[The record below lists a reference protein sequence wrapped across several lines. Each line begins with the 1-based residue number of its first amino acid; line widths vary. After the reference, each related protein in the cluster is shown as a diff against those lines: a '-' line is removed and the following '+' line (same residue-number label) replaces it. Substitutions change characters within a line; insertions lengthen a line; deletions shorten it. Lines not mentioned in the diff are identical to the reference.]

1 MGTLLSKSLD
11 TGNNAVAST
20 GTDAKPDTVT
30 GTDAD
35 TNPATVT
42 DTDTK
47 HNGTDANPA
56 AQSGGEPRITIDI
69 FGSEKKNSKGFLI
82 NDIKIT
88 PQNLNSTFSSKDQV
102 EHFLTNVF
110 DYVKN
115 SNLPED
121 QQEPIRNFFHSY
133 KEIVNIKPTSG
144 EEPAIDEKST
154 TGGCKKKRSRN
165 RKPKARH
172 RKTKKH

>member
-1 MGTLLSKSLD
+1 MGNIFTKSPGAD
-11 TGNNAVAST
+11 

-115 SNLPED
+115 SNLPKDE
-121 QQEPIRNFFHSY
+121 QKPIRNFFHSY
-133 KEIVNIKPTSG
+133 NEIVNIKPAS
-144 EEPAIDEKST
+144 EDSKA
-154 TGGCKKKRSRN
+154 GGGKKKRSRN
-165 RKPKARH
+165 RKPKSRH

>member
-1 MGTLLSKSLD
+1 MGNFFSKPETD
-11 TGNNAVAST
+11 AT
-20 GTDAKPDTVT
+20 GTGT

-35 TNPATVT
+35 ATGT
-42 DTDTK
+42 
-47 HNGTDANPA
+47 GTDADATGTGTGTDATSTDAVPP
-56 AQSGGEPRITIDI
+56 QSGGKPRVTIDI

-88 PQNLNSTFSSKDQV
+88 PQNLNSAFSSKDQV

-115 SNLPED
+115 SNLPKDE
-121 QQEPIRNFFHSY
+121 QAPIRNFFHSY
-133 KEIVNIKPTSG
+133 KETINIKPASG
-144 EEPAIDEKST
+144 ENSASEDSKTA
-154 TGGCKKKRSRN
+154 GGGKKKRSRN

>member
-1 MGTLLSKSLD
+1 MGNFFSKPETD
-11 TGNNAVAST
+11 DPNATETDDPNATKVDAKV
-20 GTDAKPDTVT
+20 DAKPE
-30 GTDAD
+30 TDD
-35 TNPATVT
+35 PNATKV
-42 DTDTK
+42 
-47 HNGTDANPA
+47 DAKVPA
-56 AQSGGEPRITIDI
+56 AQYGGDPHVTIDI

-82 NDIKIT
+82 NDITIT
-88 PQNLNSTFSSKDQV
+88 PQNLNSAFSSKDQV

-133 KEIVNIKPTSG
+133 KETINIKPASG
-144 EEPAIDEKST
+144 EEPKI
-154 TGGCKKKRSRN
+154 GGGKKKRSRN
-165 RKPKARH
+165 RKPKSRH

>member
-1 MGTLLSKSLD
+1 MGNFFSKPGD
-11 TGNNAVAST
+11 TKPGADGTGAST
-20 GTDAKPDTVT
+20 DGTKPGTDATKPGTDATKVDDPNITKVDAKPD
-30 GTDAD
+30 
-35 TNPATVT
+35 
-42 DTDTK
+42 
-47 HNGTDANPA
+47 GTDANPP
-56 AQSGGEPRITIDI
+56 AQSGGEPRVTIDI

-115 SNLPED
+115 SNLPKEK
-121 QQEPIRNFFHSY
+121 QEPIRNFFHSY
-133 KEIVNIKPTSG
+133 KETINIKPASG
-144 EEPAIDEKST
+144 EEPKI
-154 TGGCKKKRSRN
+154 GGGKKKRSRN
-165 RKPKARH
+165 RKPKSRH

>member
-1 MGTLLSKSLD
+1 MGNMFTKPATETDDPNATKVDDPNIIKVDAKSETED
-11 TGNNAVAST
+11 PNAT
-20 GTDAKPDTVT
+20 KPDGTDAGAGAVP
-30 GTDAD
+30 
-35 TNPATVT
+35 
-42 DTDTK
+42 
-47 HNGTDANPA
+47 
-56 AQSGGEPRITIDI
+56 AQSGGEPRVTIDI

-133 KEIVNIKPTSG
+133 KETINIKPASG
-144 EEPAIDEKST
+144 ENSASEDSNIA
-154 TGGCKKKRSRN
+154 GGGKKKRSRN
-165 RKPKARH
+165 RKPKSRH

>member
-1 MGTLLSKSLD
+1 MGTMFTKPD
-11 TGNNAVAST
+11 ATNPD
-20 GTDAKPDTVT
+20 GTDATMVDATKVDATKVDDTKVDDT
-30 GTDAD
+30 TVDDNVGDADAD
-35 TNPATVT
+35 TKAV
-42 DTDTK
+42 
-47 HNGTDANPA
+47 
-56 AQSGGEPRITIDI
+56 QSGGKPRVTIDI
-69 FGSEKKNSKGFLI
+69 FGSERKNSKGFLI

-133 KEIVNIKPTSG
+133 KETINIKPASEDSKT
-144 EEPAIDEKST
+144 A
-154 TGGCKKKRSRN
+154 GGGKKKRSRN
-165 RKPKARH
+165 RKPKSRH

>member
-1 MGTLLSKSLD
+1 MGNIFTKSPGAD
-11 TGNNAVAST
+11 
-20 GTDAKPDTVT
+20 GTDAGDGADGTKTAADNVAGTK
-30 GTDAD
+30 TDAEPTDGTHD
-35 TNPATVT
+35 TGAKVP
-42 DTDTK
+42 
-47 HNGTDANPA
+47 P
-56 AQSGGEPRITIDI
+56 QSGGKPRITIDI

-133 KEIVNIKPTSG
+133 KETINIKPASG
-144 EEPAIDEKST
+144 EEPT

>member
-1 MGTLLSKSLD
+1 MGNFLSKSD
-11 TGNNAVAST
+11 DAD
-20 GTDAKPDTVT
+20 GTNPVDPNAKPVDPNAKPVDPNAKPVDPT
-30 GTDAD
+30 GDV
-35 TNPATVT
+35 PV
-42 DTDTK
+42 
-47 HNGTDANPA
+47 
-56 AQSGGEPRITIDI
+56 QSGGKPRVTIDI

-115 SNLPED
+115 SNLPKDE
-121 QQEPIRNFFHSY
+121 QEPIRNFFHSY
-133 KEIVNIKPTSG
+133 KETINIKPASV
-144 EEPAIDEKST
+144 EEPASDEKST
-154 TGGCKKKRSRN
+154 SEDSKTAGGGKKKRSRN

>member
-1 MGTLLSKSLD
+1 MGTMFTKPD
-11 TGNNAVAST
+11 ATNPD
-20 GTDAKPDTVT
+20 GTDATMVDATMVDATKVDDTTVDDNV
-30 GTDAD
+30 GVGDAD
-35 TNPATVT
+35 AKAV
-42 DTDTK
+42 
-47 HNGTDANPA
+47 
-56 AQSGGEPRITIDI
+56 QSGGKPRVTIDI

-115 SNLPED
+115 SNLPEYK
-121 QQEPIRNFFHSY
+121 QEPIRNFFHSY
-133 KEIVNIKPTSG
+133 KETINIKPASEDSKT
-144 EEPAIDEKST
+144 A
-154 TGGCKKKRSRN
+154 GGGKKKRSRN
-165 RKPKARH
+165 RKPKSRH

>member
-1 MGTLLSKSLD
+1 MGNMFTKPADADATKSAD
-11 TGNNAVAST
+11 GTHADPAAGA
-20 GTDAKPDTVT
+20 TDA
-30 GTDAD
+30 TDA
-35 TNPATVT
+35 
-42 DTDTK
+42 
-47 HNGTDANPA
+47 TDATGAGAVPA
-56 AQSGGEPRITIDI
+56 QTGGEPRVTIDI

-121 QQEPIRNFFHSY
+121 QQEPIKNFFHSY
-133 KEIVNIKPTSG
+133 KETINIKPASG
-144 EEPAIDEKST
+144 ENSASDDSKIA
-154 TGGCKKKRSRN
+154 GGGKKKRSRN
-165 RKPKARH
+165 RKPKSRH

>member
-1 MGTLLSKSLD
+1 MGNMFTKPADGTHADPATKSAD
-11 TGNNAVAST
+11 GTD
-20 GTDAKPDTVT
+20 GTDA
-30 GTDAD
+30 TDA
-35 TNPATVT
+35 
-42 DTDTK
+42 
-47 HNGTDANPA
+47 TDAGAGAVPA
-56 AQSGGEPRITIDI
+56 QTGGEPLVTIDI

-133 KEIVNIKPTSG
+133 KETINIKPASG
-144 EEPAIDEKST
+144 ENSASDDSKIA
-154 TGGCKKKRSRN
+154 GGGKKKRSRN
-165 RKPKARH
+165 RKPKSRH

>member
-1 MGTLLSKSLD
+1 MEKIFNKPDATNPD
-11 TGNNAVAST
+11 
-20 GTDAKPDTVT
+20 GTDATMVDATKVDDTKVDDT
-30 GTDAD
+30 KVDDTKVDDNVGVGDAD
-35 TNPATVT
+35 PKTV
-42 DTDTK
+42 
-47 HNGTDANPA
+47 
-56 AQSGGEPRITIDI
+56 QSGGKPRVTIDI
-69 FGSEKKNSKGFLI
+69 FGSERKNSKGFLI

-121 QQEPIRNFFHSY
+121 QQDQQEPIRNFFHSY
-133 KEIVNIKPTSG
+133 KETINIKPASEDSKT
-144 EEPAIDEKST
+144 A
-154 TGGCKKKRSRN
+154 GGGKKKRSRN
-165 RKPKARH
+165 RKPKSRH

>member
-1 MGTLLSKSLD
+1 MGTMFTKPD
-11 TGNNAVAST
+11 ATNPD
-20 GTDAKPDTVT
+20 GTDATMVDATKVDDTTVDDNV
-30 GTDAD
+30 GDGDAD
-35 TNPATVT
+35 TKAV
-42 DTDTK
+42 
-47 HNGTDANPA
+47 
-56 AQSGGEPRITIDI
+56 QSGGKPRVTIDI
-69 FGSEKKNSKGFLI
+69 FGSERKNSKGFLI

-115 SNLPED
+115 SNLPKDE
-121 QQEPIRNFFHSY
+121 QAPIRNFFHSY
-133 KEIVNIKPTSG
+133 KETINIKPASG
-144 EEPAIDEKST
+144 ENSASEDSKTA
-154 TGGCKKKRSRN
+154 GGGKKKRSRN